1 MEREIIS
8 ERPIQNICGKLV
20 NIMAEV
26 SHVAKNGTN
35 DFHHYKYATA
45 SDVLEKVN
53 ETLCKYGIASLA
65 QAKLISMENV
75 VNAKGNQEHLAT
87 VMVYIKLVDTESG
100 ESVIISG
107 LGNGQDSGDK
117 AVMKANTAAIKY
129 AYLMTFNIST
139 GDDPEADRRTDE
151 FGEGV
156 SQQSP
161 FPFNSSSQEGE
172 YTSAVTVPR
181 NVRRNGTKNVGY
193 TCVDCGMAITANVD
207 GFSKSRF
214 GISLCMDCQKQ
225 QQSA

>member
-1 MEREIIS
+1 MEKEVMT
-8 ERPIQNICGKLV
+8 EKPIQNICGKLV

-87 VMVYIKLVDTESG
+87 VMVSIKLVDTESG

-151 FGEGV
+151 FGEGF

-172 YTSAVTVPR
+172 YVPR
-181 NVRRNGTKNVGY
+181 NVRRSGTKNSGY
-193 TCVDCGMAITANVD
+193 NCVDCGMAITAKVD

-214 GISLCMDCQKQ
+214 GRSLCMDCQKQ

>member
-1 MEREIIS
+1 MEKEVMT
-8 ERPIQNICGKLV
+8 EKPIQNICGKLV
-20 NIMAEV
+20 NVMAEV

-87 VMVYIKLVDTESG
+87 VMVSIKLVDTESG

-151 FGEGV
+151 FGEGG

-172 YTSAVTVPR
+172 YVPR
-181 NVRRNGTKNVGY
+181 NVRRSGTKNSGY
-193 TCVDCGMAITANVD
+193 TCGMAITAKVD

-214 GISLCMDCQKQ
+214 GRSLCMDCQKQ

>member
-20 NIMAEV
+20 NVMAEV

-87 VMVYIKLVDTESG
+87 VMVSIKLVDTESG

-151 FGEGV
+151 FGEGG

-172 YTSAVTVPR
+172 YVPR
-181 NVRRNGTKNVGY
+181 NVRRSGTKNSGY
-193 TCVDCGMAITANVD
+193 NCVDCGMAITAKVD

-214 GISLCMDCQKQ
+214 GRSLCMDCQKQ

>member
-8 ERPIQNICGKLV
+8 EIPIQNICGKLV
-20 NIMAEV
+20 NVMAEV

-87 VMVYIKLVDTESG
+87 VMVSIKLVDTESG

-151 FGEGV
+151 FGEGG

-172 YTSAVTVPR
+172 YVPR
-181 NVRRNGTKNVGY
+181 NVRRSGTKNSGY
-193 TCVDCGMAITANVD
+193 NCVDCGMAITAKVD

-214 GISLCMDCQKQ
+214 GRSLCMDCQKQ

>member
-20 NIMAEV
+20 NVMAEV

-87 VMVYIKLVDTESG
+87 VMVSIKLVDTESG

-181 NVRRNGTKNVGY
+181 NVRRSGTKNSGY
-193 TCVDCGMAITANVD
+193 TCVDCGI
-207 GFSKSRF
+207 F
-214 GISLCMDCQKQ
+214 L
-225 QQSA
+225 

>member
-20 NIMAEV
+20 NVMAEV

-87 VMVYIKLVDTESG
+87 VMVSIKLVDTESG

-151 FGEGV
+151 FGEGF

-172 YTSAVTVPR
+172 YVPR
-181 NVRRNGTKNVGY
+181 NVRRSGTKNSGY
-193 TCVDCGMAITANVD
+193 NCVDCGMAITAKVD

-214 GISLCMDCQKQ
+214 GRSLCMDCQKQ

>member
-20 NIMAEV
+20 NVMAEV
-26 SHVAKNGTN
+26 SHVAKKGTN

-87 VMVYIKLVDTESG
+87 VMVSIKLVDTESG

-151 FGEGV
+151 FGEGG

-172 YTSAVTVPR
+172 YVPR
-181 NVRRNGTKNVGY
+181 NVRRSGTKNSGY
-193 TCVDCGMAITANVD
+193 NCVDCGMAITAKVD

-214 GISLCMDCQKQ
+214 GRSLCMDCQKQ

>member
-87 VMVYIKLVDTESG
+87 VMVSIKLVDTESG

-172 YTSAVTVPR
+172 YVPR
-181 NVRRNGTKNVGY
+181 NVRRSGTKNSGY
-193 TCVDCGMAITANVD
+193 NCVDCGMAITAKVD

-214 GISLCMDCQKQ
+214 GRSLCMDCQKQ

>member
-1 MEREIIS
+1 MEKEVMT
-8 ERPIQNICGKLV
+8 EKPIQNICGKLV

-53 ETLCKYGIASLA
+53 EMLCKYGIASLA

-87 VMVYIKLVDTESG
+87 VMVSIKLVDTESG

-151 FGEGV
+151 FGEGF

-172 YTSAVTVPR
+172 YVPR
-181 NVRRNGTKNVGY
+181 NVRRSGTKNSGY
-193 TCVDCGMAITANVD
+193 NCVDCGMAITAKVD

-214 GISLCMDCQKQ
+214 GRSLCMDCQKQ

>member
-87 VMVYIKLVDTESG
+87 VMVSIKLVDTESG

-151 FGEGV
+151 FGEGF

-181 NVRRNGTKNVGY
+181 NVRRNGTKNSGY
-193 TCVDCGMAITANVD
+193 NCVDCGMAITAKVD

-214 GISLCMDCQKQ
+214 GRSLCMDCQKQ

>member
-87 VMVYIKLVDTESG
+87 VMVSIKLVDTESG

-151 FGEGV
+151 FGEGF

-161 FPFNSSSQEGE
+161 FPSNSSSQEGE

-193 TCVDCGMAITANVD
+193 TCVDCGMAITAKVD

-214 GISLCMDCQKQ
+214 GRSLCMDCQKQ

>member
-20 NIMAEV
+20 NVMAEV

-87 VMVYIKLVDTESG
+87 IMVSIKLVDTESG

-172 YTSAVTVPR
+172 YVPR
-181 NVRRNGTKNVGY
+181 NVRRSGTKNSGY
-193 TCVDCGMAITANVD
+193 NCVDCGMAITAKVD

-214 GISLCMDCQKQ
+214 GRSLCMDCQKQ

>member
-87 VMVYIKLVDTESG
+87 VMVSIKLVDTESG

-172 YTSAVTVPR
+172 YVPR
-181 NVRRNGTKNVGY
+181 NVRRSGTKNSGY
-193 TCVDCGMAITANVD
+193 TCVDCCMAITAKVD

-214 GISLCMDCQKQ
+214 GRSLCMDCQKQ

>member
-20 NIMAEV
+20 NVMAEV

-87 VMVYIKLVDTESG
+87 VMVSIKLVDTESG

-172 YTSAVTVPR
+172 YVPR
-181 NVRRNGTKNVGY
+181 NVRRSGTKNSGY
-193 TCVDCGMAITANVD
+193 NCVDCGMAITAKVD

-214 GISLCMDCQKQ
+214 GRSLCMDCQKQ

>member
-87 VMVYIKLVDTESG
+87 VIVSIKLVDTESG

-151 FGEGV
+151 FGEGF

-161 FPFNSSSQEGE
+161 FPSNSSSQEGE

-181 NVRRNGTKNVGY
+181 NVRRNGTKNSGY
-193 TCVDCGMAITANVD
+193 NCVDCGMAITAKVD

-214 GISLCMDCQKQ
+214 GRSLCMDCQKQ

>member
-1 MEREIIS
+1 MEKEVMT
-8 ERPIQNICGKLV
+8 EKPIQNICGKLV
-20 NIMAEV
+20 NVMAEV

-87 VMVYIKLVDTESG
+87 VMVSIKLVDTESG

-151 FGEGV
+151 FGEGF

-172 YTSAVTVPR
+172 YVPR
-181 NVRRNGTKNVGY
+181 NVRRSGTKNSGY
-193 TCVDCGMAITANVD
+193 NCVDCGMAITAKVD

-214 GISLCMDCQKQ
+214 GRSLCMDCQKQ

>member
-20 NIMAEV
+20 NVMAEV

-87 VMVYIKLVDTESG
+87 VMVSIKLVDTESG

-151 FGEGV
+151 FGEGF

-161 FPFNSSSQEGE
+161 FPSNSSSQEGE

-193 TCVDCGMAITANVD
+193 TCVDCGMAITAKVD

-214 GISLCMDCQKQ
+214 GRSLCMDCQKQ

>member
-87 VMVYIKLVDTESG
+87 VMVSIKLVDTESG

-193 TCVDCGMAITANVD
+193 TCVDCGMAITAKVD

-214 GISLCMDCQKQ
+214 GRSLCMDCQKQ

>member
-20 NIMAEV
+20 NVMAEV

-87 VMVYIKLVDTESG
+87 VMVSIKLVDTESG

-181 NVRRNGTKNVGY
+181 NVRRNGTKNSVY
-193 TCVDCGMAITANVD
+193 TCVNCGMAITAKVD

-214 GISLCMDCQKQ
+214 GRSLCMDCQKQ

>member
-20 NIMAEV
+20 NVMAEV

-87 VMVYIKLVDTESG
+87 VMVSIKLVDTESG

-151 FGEGV
+151 FGEGF

-172 YTSAVTVPR
+172 YSSAVTVPR
-181 NVRRNGTKNVGY
+181 NVRRNGTKNSGY
-193 TCVDCGMAITANVD
+193 NCVDCGMAITAKVD

-214 GISLCMDCQKQ
+214 GRSLCMDCQKQ

>member
-87 VMVYIKLVDTESG
+87 VMVSIKLVDTESG

-151 FGEGV
+151 FGEGEMQILKCDLPADERV
-156 SQQSP
+156 NVIASLNEEEQKLLKYLT
-161 FPFNSSSQEGE
+161 SS
-172 YTSAVTVPR
+172 
-181 NVRRNGTKNVGY
+181 
-193 TCVDCGMAITANVD
+193 TAFQFV
-207 GFSKSRF
+207 
-214 GISLCMDCQKQ
+214 
-225 QQSA
+225 